1 MATIVAGRAPQIRT
15 VMRHCGAV
23 VCVCSIL
30 LGSSATIASAQG
42 APAVP
47 AMVDTPTVTVLTGLT
62 VPEFEAEM
70 QLMNQ
75 ALGVS
80 CGHCHARGNFASETN
95 PRKASARKM
104 LEMTRGLNR
113 QYFPDYKPVG
123 AVGDESRLGKVT
135 CFTCHQGSERP
146 KSTP

>member
-1 MATIVAGRAPQIRT
+1 
-15 VMRHCGAV
+15 MRRGAV
-23 VCVCSIL
+23 VCACSIV
-30 LGSSATIASAQG
+30 LGSAAGMASAQ
-42 APAVP
+42 AP

-80 CGHCHARGNFASETN
+80 CGHCHARGDFASETN

-104 LEMTRGLNR
+104 LEMTRTINR
-113 QYFPDYKPVG
+113 QFFPDYKPVG